1 MCCMISSSVYV
12 AGSVPNRLF
21 KSTVLHVGEYSSVSC
36 RKVRYT
42 PNIPANLIL
51 CKPASR
57 KARSLK
63 TQAFEDY
70 N

>member
-1 MCCMISSSVYV
+1 
-12 AGSVPNRLF
+12 VPNRLF
-21 KSTVLHVGEYSSVSC
+21 KGTVLHIGEYSSLSY

-51 CKPASR
+51 CKPASH

-63 TQAFEDY
+63 TLAFEDY